1 MHIEATRPVSA
12 LCAPP
17 NIERRLEW
25 PTLGVALVVHGGFLL
40 LTLFFRELPILLS
53 VPLGSLLLAWYG
65 SLQHE
70 TIHGHP
76 TSSRRLNAL
85 LGALPLSLWLPYA
98 LYRETHL
105 RHHRHG
111 GRYLTEVAR
120 DPESFYLPSGM
131 LAKAGRVR
139 RWIYAANC
147 TLAGRMILGPAIAM
161 MRFWASEF
169 GKVLN
174 GDRRRLRIWS
184 WHALSVGLVLTWVV
198 GVCHIPLF
206 VYFGLLVYPSVAVSH
221 LRSFAEHRGEAD
233 SRLRTR
239 VVEAHPIWAVI
250 FLNNNLH
257 IAHHANPKLSWYQL
271 PRAWRQM
278 RSAAQTQG
286 LVFEGGYWEVTQKY
300 LVRRFIN
307 LDGDGG

>member
-1 MHIEATRPVSA
+1 MHLEATQPIDA
-12 LCAPP
+12 LCAPH
-17 NIERRLEW
+17 NIEHRLEL
-25 PTLGVALVVHGGFLL
+25 PTLGVALAVHAGFVL

-53 VPLGSLLLAWYG
+53 APLGSLLLAWYG

-76 TSSRRLNAL
+76 TSSRRFNAI

-111 GRYLTEVAR
+111 GRHLTEAGH
-120 DPESFYLPSGM
+120 DPESFYVPASALS
-131 LAKAGRVR
+131 KAGGVR

-147 TLAGRMILGPAIAM
+147 TLLGRLTLGPALAIA
-161 MRFWASEF
+161 RFWAGEL
-169 GKVLN
+169 GKILN

-184 WHALSVGLVLTWVV
+184 WHMLAVGGVLVWVV
-198 GVCHIPLF
+198 GVCHVPLI
-206 VYFGLLVYPSVAVSH
+206 VYVALLVYPGAAVSH
-221 LRSFAEHRGEAD
+221 LRSFAEHHGNVD

-239 VVEAHPIWAVI
+239 VVEAHLLWAVI

-257 IAHHANPKLSWYQL
+257 IAHHAQPKLPWYEL
-271 PRAWRQM
+271 PRAWRAM
-278 RSAAQTQG
+278 RGAAHTQG
-286 LVFEGGYWEVTQKY
+286 LVFERGYWEVTQKY
-300 LVRRFIN
+300 LLRRFIDLN
-307 LDGDGG
+307 GDGS